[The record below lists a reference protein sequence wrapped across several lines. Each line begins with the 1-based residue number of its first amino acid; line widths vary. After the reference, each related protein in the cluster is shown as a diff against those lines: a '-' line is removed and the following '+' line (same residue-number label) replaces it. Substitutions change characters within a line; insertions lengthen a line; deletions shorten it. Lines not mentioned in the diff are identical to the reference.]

1 MRSRRTLAPI
11 SFRGCQIE
19 TPAQRWGVRIARVIV
34 ALAGCL
40 FFLVAVMVIQSGVQ
54 EDSLGLAAGGV
65 VIALAS
71 LALIWAAFTSN
82 GRDVCAAAILFL
94 SSRL

>member
-1 MRSRRTLAPI
+1 MRPRRPEAPV
-11 SFRGCQIE
+11 SFSGCQIE
-19 TPAQRWGVRIARVIV
+19 TRAQRWGVWIARVIV
-34 ALAGCL
+34 VLAGCL
-40 FFLVAVMVIQSGVQ
+40 SFLIAVMVIQSGVQ

-82 GRDVCAAAILFL
+82 GRDVCSAAILFL